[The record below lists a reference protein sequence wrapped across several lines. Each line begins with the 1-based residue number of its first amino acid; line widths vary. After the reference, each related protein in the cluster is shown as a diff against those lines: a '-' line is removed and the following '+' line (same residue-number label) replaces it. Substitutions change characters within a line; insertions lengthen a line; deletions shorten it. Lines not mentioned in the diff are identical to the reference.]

1 MSKTINL
8 DEIKPN
14 STSGITVTDMAKEK
28 IVELIETNAAKKGLD
43 KDSLFLRV
51 YVAGGG
57 CSGVQYG
64 MALTSDKRDDDVI
77 MDVSDIKIIV
87 DPMSMTYVNGAS
99 VDFIDHELG
108 ARFKINPP
116 ENISLG
122 GGCGTG
128 GCSCGSG
135 GCG

>member
-1 MSKTINL
+1 MLTSEKTIELPTIN
-8 DEIKPN
+8 
-14 STSGITVTDMAKEK
+14 ITVSELATSK
-28 IVELIETNAAKKGLD
+28 ITELIETNAAKKNLD

-64 MALTSDKRDDDVI
+64 MALTSDKRDDDEIVQ
-77 MDVSDIKIIV
+77 VSNIKIIV
-87 DPMSMTYVNGAS
+87 DPMSKTYLDGAS

-108 ARFKINPP
+108 ARFKISPP
-116 ENISLG
+116 ENMQQG
-122 GGCGTG
+122 G

-135 GCG
+135 GGCGA

>member
-8 DEIKPN
+8 DELKPET
-14 STSGITVTDMAKEK
+14 STGITVTPMAVTK
-28 IVELIETNAAKKGLD
+28 INDLITTNAEKKGLD
-43 KDSLFLRV
+43 KDTLFLRV

-57 CSGVQYG
+57 CSGVQFG
-64 MALTSDKRDDDVI
+64 MALTSDKRDDDMVF
-77 MDVSDIKIIV
+77 DVSNIKLIV
-87 DPMSMTYVNGAS
+87 DPMSLSYVQGAT

-108 ARFKINPP
+108 ARFKITPSDNV
-116 ENISLG
+116 SMG
-122 GGCGTG
+122 GSCGS

>member
-1 MSKTINL
+1 MLTSDKVQTNL
-8 DEIKPN
+8 
-14 STSGITVTDMAKEK
+14 TVTEMAVSK
-28 IVELIETNAAKKGLD
+28 ITELIETNAAKKGLE

-64 MALTSDKRDDDVI
+64 MALTTDKRDDDTIV
-77 MDVSDIKIIV
+77 DVSNIKIVV
-87 DPMSMTYVNGAS
+87 DPMSITYLDGAS
-99 VDFIDHELG
+99 VDYIDHELG
-108 ARFKINPP
+108 ARFKITPP
-116 ENISLG
+116 ENLSMG
-122 GGCGTG
+122 GSCGTG